1 MIITNWPDKCPRCKS
16 NSFQV
21 LRPIDSKIEAEGWTA
36 TNSKLVRFVCKG
48 KICDHQW
55 NVELV
60 GVDPILLTHRSYL
73 PLAVVADSAAVAPE
87 ILALDETW
95 TTHKLSELIERG
107 AKRSAYVLE
116 RAEIECAAN
125 QEAVKH
131 RGPSE
136 DSQGS

>member
-21 LRPIDSKIEAEGWTA
+21 LRPLDSKIEAEGWTA
-36 TNSKLVRFVCKG
+36 TNNKLVKFVCKG

-73 PLAVVADSAAVAPE
+73 PIAVVADSAAVAPE

-116 RAEIECAAN
+116 RAEIFAA
-125 QEAVKH
+125 QEQKTVESGGA
-131 RGPSE
+131 GSDSPST
-136 DSQGS
+136 